1 MSLLKRLFYRFFRP
15 ERPPPL
21 ECNFAIDMQLQASL
35 EDLATREQRPL
46 DAVANDLLQQALGER
61 AAAEAR
67 LQPWREL
74 TPRQQEVTALVCLG
88 YTNQEI
94 AVQLSVSIETVKSH
108 VRAVLKH
115 FEVHSK
121 TELRNRLAGW
131 DFSAWR

>member
-1 MSLLKRLFYRFFRP
+1 MIFLKRLFYRFFRP

-21 ECNFAIDMQLQASL
+21 ERGFAIDTQLQASL
-35 EDLATREQRPL
+35 EDLAKRERRPL
-46 DAVANDLLQQALGER
+46 AAVANDLLQQALGER

-67 LQPWREL
+67 LLPWWEL
-74 TPRQQEVTALVCLG
+74 TPRQQEVAALVCLG

-94 AVQLSVSIETVKSH
+94 AVRLSISTETVKSH
-108 VRAVLKH
+108 VRAVLQH

-121 TELRNRLAGW
+121 VELRRRLAGW

>member
-1 MSLLKRLFYRFFRP
+1 MIFLKHLFYRFFRP

-21 ECNFAIDMQLQASL
+21 ERGFAIDTQLQASL
-35 EDLATREQRPL
+35 EDLAKRERRPL
-46 DAVANDLLQQALGER
+46 AAVANDLLQQALGER

-67 LQPWREL
+67 LLPWWEL
-74 TPRQQEVTALVCLG
+74 TPRQQEVAALVCLG

-94 AVQLSVSIETVKSH
+94 AVRLSISTETVKSH
-108 VRAVLKH
+108 VRAVLQH

-121 TELRNRLAGW
+121 VELRRRLAGW

>member
-1 MSLLKRLFYRFFRP
+1 MTLFKRLFYRFFRP

-21 ECNFAIDMQLQASL
+21 ERGFAIDMQLQASL
-35 EDLATREQRPL
+35 EDLAKRERRPL
-46 DAVANDLLQQALGER
+46 EAVANDLLQQALGER

-67 LQPWREL
+67 LQPWWGL
-74 TPRQQEVTALVCLG
+74 SPRQQEIAALICLD

-94 AVQLSVSIETVKSH
+94 AVRLNISPETVKSH
-108 VRAVLKH
+108 VRTVLQR

-121 TELRNRLAGW
+121 AELRRRLAGW